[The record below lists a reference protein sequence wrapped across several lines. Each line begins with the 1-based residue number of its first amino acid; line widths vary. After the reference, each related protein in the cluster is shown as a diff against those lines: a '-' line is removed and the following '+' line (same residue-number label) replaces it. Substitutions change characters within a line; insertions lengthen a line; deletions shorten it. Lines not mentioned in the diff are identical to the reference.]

1 MTRINPAFLY
11 LIIAAI
17 LWGAVVPIMKIT
29 LKEIPIFS
37 LIFLRMGFASILLF
51 PLVYKK
57 LRIEKVDWK
66 NTFLAAFLG
75 TNLNLAFFFFGL
87 EHTQAIN
94 ASVMLATAP
103 VFTLAIA
110 HYLLKEKFS
119 AKLVL
124 GSLLSLAGTVI
135 IVGIP
140 AFHLSLLSTLGN
152 LSLIA
157 SSLAWVGHEIY
168 AKKILN
174 KYNPLVVSFYTMAI
188 GAIIFLPVAAS
199 ELWTNP
205 TWYSHVSLHG
215 FLGLLYGIIF
225 ASFIA
230 YSLWQKG
237 LAILSAGEASLIF
250 YLLPLFGIIFS
261 IILLHEK
268 FNAILIVGSLIIV
281 AGIVLAEFH
290 RKTHPLPRHL
300 HS

>member
-11 LIIAAI
+11 LIIAALI
-17 LWGAVVPIMKIT
+17 WGAVVPIMKIT

-37 LIFLRMGFASILLF
+37 LIFLRMGFASILLLPF
-51 PLVYKK
+51 VYKK
-57 LRIEKVDWK
+57 LKVEKADWK
-66 NTFLAAFLG
+66 NIFLAAFFG
-75 TNLNLAFFFFGL
+75 TNLNLALFFFGL
-87 EHTQAIN
+87 EHTEAIN
-94 ASVMLATAP
+94 ASVLLATTP

-110 HYLLKEKFS
+110 HYMLKEKFS

-124 GSLLSLAGTVI
+124 GSVLSLAGTVI

-168 AKKILN
+168 AKKIL
-174 KYNPLVVSFYTMAI
+174 KIYNPLVVSFYTTAI
-188 GAIIFLPVAAS
+188 GAIVFLPVAAS
-199 ELWTNP
+199 ELHTNP
-205 TWYSHVSLHG
+205 AWYNHISLHG

-268 FNAILIVGSLIIV
+268 FNSILVIGSIIILS
-281 AGIVLAEFH
+281 GIVLAEYH
-290 RKTHPLPRHL
+290 RKKHPLPNNHHL
-300 HS
+300 